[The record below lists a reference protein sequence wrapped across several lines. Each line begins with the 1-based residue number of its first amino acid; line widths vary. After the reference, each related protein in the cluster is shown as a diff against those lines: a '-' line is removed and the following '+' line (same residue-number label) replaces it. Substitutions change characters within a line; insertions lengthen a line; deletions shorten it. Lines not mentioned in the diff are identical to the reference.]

1 MDKEDE
7 RPPPWYGSACDQ
19 VSMFG
24 QIIMFG
30 QVDNS
35 YGRLCPSAGDSV

>member
-1 MDKEDE
+1 MKDLLHGMAALAT
-7 RPPPWYGSACDQ
+7 RF
-19 VSMFG
+19 SMFG